1 MCAIEIA
8 QCGVAREIVST
19 PKKFDAHTQEIP
31 LENITSQH
39 LLIYETLYL
48 SPARGYKGDEAPLP
62 HFV

>member
-8 QCGVAREIVST
+8 QCGVAGEIVCTS
-19 PKKFDAHTQEIP
+19 KKFDAHTQEIQ
-31 LENITSQH
+31 LENIASQH

-48 SPARGYKGDEAPLP
+48 SPARGYKGDQAPFP